1 MIRED
6 KDKMGNSIFVKILC
20 SMRIL
25 VIHNFYQHAGGEDTV
40 FYREVEA
47 LSREHEVETFTCQNQ
62 KEKKGIR
69 QFISYPF
76 NQLISRKIRQ
86 SILDFKPDVV
96 HIHNL
101 HYAIGPGCIR
111 TIDKL
116 GIPMVMTLHNFRLLC
131 PSASLFCRGKI
142 FTTSVYQNFPWTAI
156 RMRALDNSLTKTFL
170 TAFTYWIH
178 RKLGTWNKISKFIV
192 LSDFAK
198 SLFIESTFPVS
209 EDKFTVR
216 PNNINVTPTQ
226 PTSGKG
232 FVYIG
237 RLSEEKGII
246 PLLQAFSSLPF
257 SLSIYGSGPQ
267 QNLVEDFA
275 RQYEHIHYA
284 GYQQQ
289 KVLTQ
294 AINSADALLVPSVCY
309 EGMPMTIIEAYAQ
322 GTPVLASNIGIL
334 NKMVLPLYTG
344 MHFNPHDQADIERV
358 IQEWA
363 NLGEDRK
370 QHIRENCIME
380 YQKHYTLQKNMEK
393 LIAIYKEVIQQ
404 QGGKQ

>member
-1 MIRED
+1 MR
-6 KDKMGNSIFVKILC
+6 IFV
-20 SMRIL
+20 
-25 VIHNFYQHAGGEDTV
+25 VHNFYQHAGGEDAV
-40 FYREVEA
+40 FFKEVEA
-47 LSREHEVETFTCQNQ
+47 LSATHEVKTFLCKNQ
-62 KEKKGIR
+62 KGIKGIC
-69 QFISYPF
+69 QFLSYPF
-76 NQLISRKIRQ
+76 NGFISKQIRQ
-86 SILDFKPDVV
+86 AISDFQPDIV

-101 HYAIGPGCIR
+101 HYSIGPLVIR
-111 TIDKL
+111 SIHRL
-116 GIPMVMTLHNFRLLC
+116 GIPIVMTLHNFRLLC
-131 PSASLFCRGKI
+131 PSASLFCRGQI
-142 FTTSVYQNFPWTAI
+142 FTASVYENFPWTAV
-156 RMRALDNSLTKTFL
+156 RKRVLDNSLAKTFL
-170 TAFTYWIH
+170 TAFTYWLH
-178 RKLGTWNKISKFIV
+178 RKLGTWDYVSTFIV

-216 PNNINVTPTQ
+216 PNSINVTPTQ

-267 QNLVEDFA
+267 QDLVEDFA

-284 GYQQQ
+284 GYQPQ

-294 AINSADALLVPSVCY
+294 AINRADALLVPSVCY

-344 MHFNPHDQADIERV
+344 MHFNPHDQADIGRV

-363 NLGEDRK
+363 NLDEDRK
-370 QHIRENCIME
+370 QHIRENCIAE
-380 YQKHYTLQKNMEK
+380 YQKHYTSQKNMDK
-393 LIAIYKEVIQQ
+393 LMVIYREAILQQ